1 MDLTPIND
9 FRKSHQVNTKG
20 ALAAA
25 IQLNRFFS
33 ADTLPIDASDYHTN
47 KEGQVKGI
55 SKDNCQKILAEY
67 GITRLLAAEG
77 GRTSRGTMALMH
89 DYAELINEL
98 RPTAEQFNEIEQ
110 YLSLIH
116 I

>member
-33 ADTLPIDASDYHTN
+33 ATITPTRKVKSRESAKITARKSLPNMAS
-47 KEGQVKGI
+47 
-55 SKDNCQKILAEY
+55 
-67 GITRLLAAEG
+67 
-77 GRTSRGTMALMH
+77 H
-89 DYAELINEL
+89 DSSQQRADE
-98 RPTAEQFNEIEQ
+98 PAVAPW
-110 YLSLIH
+110 H
-116 I
+116 

>member
-1 MDLTPIND
+1 MDLTPIDD

-77 GRTSRGTMALMH
+77 GRPSRGTMALMH
-89 DYAELINEL
+89 D
-98 RPTAEQFNEIEQ
+98 
-110 YLSLIH
+110 
-116 I
+116 

>member
-1 MDLTPIND
+1 MDLTPIDD

-55 SKDNCQKILAEY
+55 SKDNCQKSLPNMASHDSSQQRADEP
-67 GITRLLAAEG
+67 AA
-77 GRTSRGTMALMH
+77 APWH
-89 DYAELINEL
+89 
-98 RPTAEQFNEIEQ
+98 
-110 YLSLIH
+110 
-116 I
+116 

>member
-47 KEGQVKGI
+47 KEGQVKE
-55 SKDNCQKILAEY
+55 SAKITARKSLPN
-67 GITRLLAAEG
+67 
-77 GRTSRGTMALMH
+77 MASH
-89 DYAELINEL
+89 DSSQQRADE
-98 RPTAEQFNEIEQ
+98 PAVAPW
-110 YLSLIH
+110 H
-116 I
+116 

>member
-33 ADTLPIDASDYHTN
+33 ADTLPCLLYTSDAAD
-47 KEGQVKGI
+47 E
-55 SKDNCQKILAEY
+55 
-67 GITRLLAAEG
+67 
-77 GRTSRGTMALMH
+77 
-89 DYAELINEL
+89 
-98 RPTAEQFNEIEQ
+98 
-110 YLSLIH
+110 
-116 I
+116 

>member
-1 MDLTPIND
+1 MDLTPIDD

-47 KEGQVKGI
+47 KEG
-55 SKDNCQKILAEY
+55 
-67 GITRLLAAEG
+67 
-77 GRTSRGTMALMH
+77 
-89 DYAELINEL
+89 
-98 RPTAEQFNEIEQ
+98 
-110 YLSLIH
+110 
-116 I
+116 